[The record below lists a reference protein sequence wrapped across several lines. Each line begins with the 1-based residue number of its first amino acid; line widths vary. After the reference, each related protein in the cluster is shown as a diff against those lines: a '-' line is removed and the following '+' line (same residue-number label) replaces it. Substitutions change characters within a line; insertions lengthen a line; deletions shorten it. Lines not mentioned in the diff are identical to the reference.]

1 MFEVPRK
8 IIEVDLYEM
17 EARFLAYYLGLYGCE
32 TFEELEVKFK
42 KEDLCQNEIV

>member
-1 MFEVPRK
+1 MFKVPR

-17 EARFLAYYLGLYGCE
+17 EARFLAYYLELHGCQ

-42 KEDLCQNEIV
+42 KEDLCQNETV